1 VQINHFNKTYLKY
14 FSFIIFFICIFIV
27 SLEVYNNINF
37 ITDLIALNFKYVYIL
52 LVLQFFFLFLY
63 NYRFFFSYN
72 FFLKKKIKFSHWT
85 YYFLKSL
92 IYNNL
97 LNFLGTVYRALF
109 LKKRGI
115 SYVKSTGILYL
126 LYFSYLFL
134 SLFLILF
141 GTLFFTNLIL
151 VLKILFILFS
161 LAIFFFIYFLKK
173 IITFI
178 IKRKILAKITYSV
191 INEFFIF
198 KNYFKK
204 KSLNN
209 FFILNLFGNGAILFV
224 IEIFIFFFA
233 YRIFF
238 SDSYYSNIFL
248 LFAILFILDKIPFI
262 GNIIGVSE
270 ILYGFIFVNVGLDFY
285 QGVVI
290 KLICRVTGIIALVA
304 SYAGFLIF
312 QLGIKSKLIK
322 I

>member
-1 VQINHFNKTYLKY
+1 VQINRFNKTYLKY

-52 LVLQFFFLFLY
+52 LVLQFSFLFLY

-191 INEFFIF
+191 INEFFFLKITL
-198 KNYFKK
+198 K
-204 KSLNN
+204 KSH
-209 FFILNLFGNGAILFV
+209 
-224 IEIFIFFFA
+224 
-233 YRIFF
+233 
-238 SDSYYSNIFL
+238 
-248 LFAILFILDKIPFI
+248 
-262 GNIIGVSE
+262 
-270 ILYGFIFVNVGLDFY
+270 
-285 QGVVI
+285 
-290 KLICRVTGIIALVA
+290 
-304 SYAGFLIF
+304 
-312 QLGIKSKLIK
+312 
-322 I
+322 